1 MATEPEPQPVLS
13 PLTSAAIFLVVTVED
28 GGEQTA
34 RELLADLAGLTRAI
48 GFGAPDGKLSCV
60 AGVGSAV
67 WDRLFDYPR
76 PAGLHPFTP
85 LEGPRHRAV
94 ATPGDLLF
102 HLRATRLDLC
112 FGLAAQIMDRLRGSV
127 VVRDEVQGF
136 KYLDVRD
143 LLGFVDGTENPVGPA
158 AREAVLIGAEDPR
171 HAGGSYVIVQK
182 YLHDLDGWNALPV
195 EAQERII
202 GRTKATNVELD
213 EDDSHVALNTV
224 TGPDGEEQDILR
236 DNMPFGSPGRGEFG
250 TYFIGYARTPDVTE
264 QMLRNMFLGTSAAS
278 HDRILDF
285 STAVTGT
292 LFYVPSADF
301 LDDLP
306 DAPGSGTA
314 AGATVGSA
322 VGSTAGSAARQAS
335 GPPSVPAQAPVPEP
349 APASA
354 PARSAAD
361 GSLGIGNL
369 KRSTPS

>member
-1 MATEPEPQPVLS
+1 MATEPEPQSVLS
-13 PLTSAAIFLVVTVED
+13 PLTTAAIFLVLTVEE
-28 GGEQTA
+28 GGEDTA
-34 RELLADLAGLTRAI
+34 RDLLADLGGLTRAI
-48 GFGAPDGKLSCV
+48 GFGAPDGRLSCV
-60 AGVGSAV
+60 AGIGSDA
-67 WDRLFDYPR
+67 WDRLFDHPR

-85 LEGPRHRAV
+85 LQGPRHRAV
-94 ATPGDLLF
+94 STPGDLLF

-112 FGLAAQIMDRLRGSV
+112 FALAGQIMGRLRGAV
-127 VVRDEVQGF
+127 ALQDEVQGF

-158 AREAVLIGAEDPR
+158 AREAVLVGAEDPA

-202 GRTKATNVELD
+202 GRTKATNIERD

-250 TYFIGYARTPDVTE
+250 TYFIGYSRTPDVTE
-264 QMLRNMFLGTSAAS
+264 QMLRNMFLGTSAAP

-285 STAVTGT
+285 STALTGT
-292 LFYVPSADF
+292 LFYAPSADF

-314 AGATVGSA
+314 AD
-322 VGSTAGSAARQAS
+322 AAAA
-335 GPPSVPAQAPVPEP
+335 PAPASVPAQAPARP
-349 APASA
+349 AP
-354 PARSAAD
+354 D

-369 KRSTPS
+369 NRSTPS